1 MSEIWARLVQLQK
14 DVYELKMRQYRFGDW
29 LQGCATAAGLRPQA
43 MVTLYSDVLG
53 RELFL
58 ALGKDQVQA
67 GGSEEDRRKFI
78 ETTVNLLDQ
87 GGRVSKHAG
96 VLFEKNKSR
105 SDRVSEGF
113 SSVVNEF
120 GGPAMFAVGAA
131 SLTGNIWAGFK
142 ELRKTMTASDK
153 QKLDAVVKANV
164 SELTEFKDKP
174 PEEVVRLLALK
185 YSQLLGERA
194 MLLAFLNTTA
204 NEPTD
209 PAKDKTELAEI
220 AKKLS
225 DYSVSDDD
233 VPKALISWLATSL
246 QSVKATLGSSKGPWK
261 KPQLDDTQAKVQ
273 EIIEAVK
280 KGCVD
285 KVHPEGQES
294 AIKELHKEL
303 NKPEDPKQIEKL
315 KVLLNTKSDKVSLDL
330 LTAFMQESYTLRY
343 VLQELLKP
351 QSQSK

>member
-14 DVYELKMRQYRFGDW
+14 DVYELKLRQYRFGDW

-131 SLTGNIWAGFK
+131 SLTGNIWSGFK

-164 SELTEFKDKP
+164 SEIEEFKDKQ

-185 YSQLLGERA
+185 YSQLLQERA
-194 MLLAFLNTTA
+194 MLLEFLRTTA
-204 NEPTD
+204 KETTD
-209 PAKDKTELAEI
+209 SAKDREDLAEI
-220 AKKLS
+220 ANKLS
-225 DYSVSDDD
+225 TYEVGNEE

-246 QSVKATLGSSKGPWK
+246 RSVKAMMGSEQEPWK

-273 EIIEAVK
+273 DIIDAVK
-280 KGCVD
+280 NGCVD
-285 KVHPEGQES
+285 KATSEGQDN
-294 AIKELHKEL
+294 ALRELQAEL
-303 NKPEDPKQIEKL
+303 KKPEDPKKIQKL
-315 KVLLNTKSDKVSLDL
+315 KELLNTKSEKVSLDL

-351 QSQSK
+351 QLQLK